1 MLKHWF
7 EFSSNGNGN
16 GNGNGS
22 AGMGERRNGTA
33 TAVLDRNEPG
43 QDERAPG
50 VLHDVGD
57 ERNSLPVSTDR
68 PDFEH
73 IYHGAAVKPPQLP
86 CGILRVVEMMNSP
99 HLAAMPVE
107 ARRSALLMAL
117 EAVGAEIEDVLQDA
131 VVRQRALRDYEE
143 AEDAKLRRFEAVKT
157 EENRKLQAELDR
169 LTKDCMS
176 QMQVNLDEV
185 AHAQDEFRAW
195 QKKKQRE
202 AQRIADAAAFCV
214 PENIVGGAANLAGV
228 LERACTARR

>member
-7 EFSSNGNGN
+7 EFSSNGNGSN
-16 GNGNGS
+16 
-22 AGMGERRNGTA
+22 GMGEHRNGNA
-33 TAVLDRNEPG
+33 TAVLDRNELREN
-43 QDERAPG
+43 ERASGSPVAAG
-50 VLHDVGD
+50 ED
-57 ERNSLPVSTDR
+57 RNIPPASADR
-68 PDFEH
+68 PDFEQ
-73 IYHGAAVKPPQLP
+73 IYRGAALKPPQIP
-86 CGILRVVEMMNSP
+86 CGILRVVEMMNSA

-143 AEDAKLRRFEAVKT
+143 AEEGKLRRFEAVKT

-185 AHAQDEFRAW
+185 ARAQDEFRAW

-202 AQRIADAAAFCV
+202 AQRISDAAAFCV
-214 PENIVGGAANLAGV
+214 PETMAGGGNLAGV
-228 LERACTARR
+228 LERACAARR

>member
-16 GNGNGS
+16 SNGS
-22 AGMGERRNGTA
+22 AGLGERRNGTA
-33 TAVLDRNEPG
+33 TAVLDRSEPG
-43 QDERAPG
+43 EKERAPG
-50 VLHDVGD
+50 APQGAGED
-57 ERNSLPVSTDR
+57 RISPPVSADR

-73 IYHGAAVKPPQLP
+73 IYRGAAVKPPQIP

-143 AEDAKLRRFEAVKT
+143 MEEGKLRRFETVKT

-176 QMQVNLDEV
+176 HMQVNLDEV
-185 AHAQDEFRAW
+185 AQAQDEFRAW

-214 PENIVGGAANLAGV
+214 PENIAGSAANLAGV